1 MGCGRTEISFNESD
15 MIMVQET
22 KALMGEKPVVVIVAT
37 DRPFVPAE
45 IEPYAD
51 ALLLSFGVSNNALLD
66 VVSGSY
72 EPSALLPCQLPADM
86 RTVEEQCEDLP
97 FDMKCYVDADGNTY
111 DFAFGLNWKGVIKD
125 KRVRMYSRRK

>member
-1 MGCGRTEISFNESD
+1 

-37 DRPFVPAE
+37 DRPFVPGE
-45 IEPYAD
+45 IEPYSD

-66 VVSGSY
+66 IISGRC

-97 FDMKCYVDADGNTY
+97 FDMNCYVDADGHTY
-111 DFAFGLNWKGVIKD
+111 DFAFGLNWKGIIKD
-125 KRVRMYSRRK
+125 KRVIMYGRR